1 MTKRFIAVLAV
12 VGNVAGCGDDS
23 GEKGDAGGVCP
34 PGTVCDVKIPTDAS
48 MDAPKDASMDAS
60 MTPTNQPKM
69 FTCPMSGG
77 SGALQ
82 CTVPELNVDFLK
94 DAGITMLGPLPIDL
108 AGEVVMPQ
116 GCCTKDDK
124 CGASVPMLTPTGE
137 CFEQNQVG
145 DQDGQCPD
153 EVLTIDANTKIP
165 IPGCCKPSNE
175 CGLDLSPLG
184 VGCGER
190 GVLIGLVSGA
200 GGNLP
205 DGGLQGSLPCNYG
218 NPDGDAGN

>member
-1 MTKRFIAVLAV
+1 MTKRFLVACV
-12 VGNVAGCGDDS
+12 VGGCIASCGDDS
-23 GEKGDAGGVCP
+23 GGGVDGGKIVDACACEPEMDAGKDAAMP
-34 PGTVCDVKIPTDAS
+34 PTD
-48 MDAPKDASMDAS
+48 
-60 MTPTNQPKM
+60 QPKM

-108 AGEVVMPQ
+108 AGSVVMPQ
-116 GCCTKDDK
+116 GCCTQDDK
-124 CGASVPMLTPTGE
+124 CGASVPMLTPAGE
-137 CFEQNQVG
+137 CFEQNQAG

-165 IPGCCKPSNE
+165 IPGCCKPTNE

-190 GVLIGLVSGA
+190 GVLIGLISGS

-205 DGGLQGSLPCNYG
+205 DGGLEGSLPCSYG
-218 NPDGDAGN
+218 NAGNDGGSDDAGN